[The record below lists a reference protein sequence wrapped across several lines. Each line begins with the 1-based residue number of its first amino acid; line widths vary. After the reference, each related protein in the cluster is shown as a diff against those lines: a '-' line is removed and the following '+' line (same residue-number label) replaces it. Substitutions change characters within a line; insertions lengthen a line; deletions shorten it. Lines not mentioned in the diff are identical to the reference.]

1 MNKILIIDNYDSFVY
16 NIVQYIGEL
25 DKEAKISVFRNDKIG
40 IEKIKELSP
49 THIIISPG
57 PKRPEDAGESLNIIK
72 EFAGKIPILGV
83 CLGHQ
88 AIGYAFGGRIIHA
101 PRIMHGKTSYI
112 RHYNDLLF
120 ENIQNPFLA
129 TRYHSLVIEKESF
142 PDVLKITAISEDDN
156 QIMAIEHKEYTVFGV
171 QFHPES
177 FLTESGKKMLKNFLE
192 VREGKKDRLKLRQK
206 IKSPTFKELLNK
218 VVNRGDLSYG
228 EASYVMELIME
239 GKLTNTQIGGFLTA
253 LRTKGETEDEFSAMA
268 KVMQEKATK
277 INKVFENTGDTCGT
291 GGDGAGTFNIS
302 TTTSFVVSA
311 GGVPVAKH
319 GNRAISG
326 KVGSADLLEAA
337 GYIFKKDPSKIE
349 EELRATKFTFLFAPF
364 FHPSMKNVMPARREL
379 GIRTVFN
386 MLGPIINPALVKY
399 QIIGVFD
406 FSIAHK
412 VARALQV
419 LGTERALVLS
429 GGFTDELTTCEKNMA
444 LLVTKKEVIPMEIEA
459 KELGLSPGQREELR
473 GKEDPKSALKHVK
486 AILKGEAG
494 KTEIQTIALNAGAM
508 FWIAK
513 DTPTLKDGIEK
524 ALDIILSKK
533 AFMKFQEVMEY
544 QYA

>member
-142 PDVLKITAISEDDN
+142 PDVLKIIAMSEDDN
-156 QIMAIEHKEYTVFGV
+156 QIMGVEHREYTVFGI

-192 VREGKKDRLKLRQK
+192 VKGGKKDKLKSTHK
-206 IKSPTFKELLNK
+206 TVPFTFKELLNK
-218 VVNRGDLSYG
+218 ITDKKDLSYE
-228 EASYVMELIME
+228 EASYAMELIME
-239 GKLTNTQIGGFLTA
+239 GKLTNTQIGAFLVA
-253 LRTKGETEDEFSAMA
+253 LKTKGETEDEFSAMT
-268 KVMQEKATK
+268 KVMQEKAIK

-311 GGVPVAKH
+311 GDVPIAKH

-326 KVGSADLLEAA
+326 KVGSADLLEAG

-349 EELRATKFTFLFAPF
+349 EELRTTKFTFLFAPF
-364 FHPSMKNVMPARREL
+364 FHPSMKNVMPARKEL
-379 GIRTVFN
+379 GIRTIFN

-406 FSIAHK
+406 FSIAFK
-412 VARALQV
+412 VAKALQV
-419 LGTERALVLS
+419 LGVERALVLS
-429 GGFTDELTTCEKNMA
+429 GGFTDELTTCEKNKT
-444 LLVTKKEVIPMEIEA
+444 LLVTKKKIISMEIEA
-459 KELGLSPGQREELR
+459 KELGLSSGQREHLK
-473 GKEDPKSALKHVK
+473 GKEDPKSALEHVK
-486 AILKGEAG
+486 TILKGEAR
-494 KTEIQTIALNAGAM
+494 KTEIETVSLNAGAM
-508 FWIAK
+508 FWITG
-513 DTPTLKDGIEK
+513 DVPTLKDGVEK
-524 ALDIILSKK
+524 AIDVILSKK
-533 AFMKFQEVMEY
+533 AFIKFQEIMEY
-544 QYA
+544 QNA